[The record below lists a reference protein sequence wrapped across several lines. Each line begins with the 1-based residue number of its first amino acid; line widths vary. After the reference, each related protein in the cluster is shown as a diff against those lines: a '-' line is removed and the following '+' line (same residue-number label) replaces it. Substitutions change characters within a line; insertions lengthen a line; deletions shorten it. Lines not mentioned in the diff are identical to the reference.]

1 MSLDLAHQAAAGQIT
16 PEVARWITEALRRH
30 LAGDDLEHA
39 LALDRASRLRQRNQ
53 ALQDAAAL
61 LAADDGPWRCACRLA
76 SAIRRYQAR
85 VLPQIKRNPHH
96 PLPPLDQAIRRAF
109 ETGQRVPTTPANL
122 LPYTR

>member
-16 PEVARWITEALRRH
+16 PEVAAWITEALRRH

-76 SAIRRYQAR
+76 SAIRRYESR
-85 VLPQIKRNPHH
+85 IRPLLERNPHD
-96 PLPPLDQAIRRAF
+96 PLPPLDEALRRAF
-109 ETGQRVPTTPANL
+109 DTGQRVPTTPANL